1 MPKKEKKIKEKKI
14 IEVDGSELVVVPSDA
29 KKVIFGGEERDVK
42 QYLYGVEREEVVI
55 GEDHVIVKASDG
67 VISTIILS

>member
-1 MPKKEKKIKEKKI
+1 MPKKEKKIIK
-14 IEVDGSELVVVPSDA
+14 VDGSELVVVPSDA